1 MPKII
6 VQSNNIRLDQY
17 LADTCHITRSQINKT
32 IKAGII
38 LNGILVNKPSLVVKV
53 NDLIELDLPNTE
65 IDVVASNDSLK
76 ILYEDEYILII
87 DKIQGM
93 VVHQSTS
100 SKNPNTVVNAL
111 LNYTN
116 KLSTIDPIRMGI
128 VHRLDKDTS
137 GVLIIARTD
146 EVHEKLQQAFKDRKV
161 TRKYLGICCG
171 VLKEKTGTIS
181 APIGR
186 STSDRKKMTVSI
198 DGKEAVTKYKVLE
211 EFNKYSLLEFELVT
225 GRTHQIRVHMRHIG
239 HPVAGDS
246 RYCGDCKLHKFGQLL
261 HSYYVKFIHPI
272 TAKEVEITC
281 EAPAYFQNILAKL
294 KDQKK

>member
-17 LADTCHITRSQINKT
+17 LADICHITRSQINKT

-38 LNGILVNKPSLVVKV
+38 LNGILVNKPSLVVKI

-161 TRKYLGICCG
+161 IRKYLGICCG
-171 VLKEKTGTIS
+171 SLKEKIGTIS

-186 STSDRKKMTVSI
+186 SRSDRKKMTVST

-211 EFNKYSLLEFELVT
+211 EFKKYSLLEFELVT

-294 KDQKK
+294 KDQNK